1 MAGLMTAHPPLPQPE
16 RRNFVHANS
25 SDLIA
30 VAIPLYGHAALVVEA
45 IESVFASVTT
55 RRLEV
60 VVSVDGDPCRE
71 VFDQLALYAAARPDL
86 HVIFGP
92 NVGPGG
98 ARNRA
103 IDYILEVL
111 PETKAVYFLDADN
124 RVLPTTIETLYQRL
138 VTAQVGWVY
147 TNIDTFSVKWR
158 AHYGDSYSRLT
169 HCIADNICDTGSM
182 LSMEIFNNGITFRSG
197 IRFDEDRQNGFEDWE
212 FWLSCIEA
220 GFTGTP
226 CHDTAFDYR
235 LRAESRFKE
244 ANRDRA
250 SSISFLR
257 RRHKALFRRPKL
269 VQFEHEECPRFAL
282 LRTGDNTICA
292 FTDPTHAP
300 TEVRF
305 DDAIRDFWGSVGEPD
320 NVHFPPFVAAC
331 SAETLQLLARS
342 RLLPTVFFQ
351 LERLSEAANV
361 VYLQLGNVAHERTIS
376 HEVHPSG
383 LQRTGHA
390 DLVFVA
396 TSLVREVIE
405 NNGLDWLA
413 SLATGQVWPTSATLR
428 VRFPFPKRLPR
439 RAFVAPEQALVNFAN
454 AVATSPL
461 SHSAA
466 RRWTWRPSKLPSRSE
481 LYKALRSELHASPVL
496 PLGENNANKRTL
508 ALLVPIA
515 SFGGAEKV
523 AFAAA
528 RELKKVGFET
538 HLFVLGSDRMD
549 VLDEFDASFDFIHLW
564 KAGVPQWGSTDLF
577 LGQDLITEAPG
588 VDWQAL
594 KGLLS
599 GFDLVINNHVMVA
612 HPLMARLRSEGTRT
626 ACYLHVVDE
635 TDVGRP
641 AGQPFAAI
649 AHEHCYDVFLTCS
662 EQLKIY
668 LHSFGVPLE
677 KIFAVPNAPG
687 FSVGPAMQA
696 ESMSRRRGPRQDAPL
711 RVLYMGRLDRQ
722 KGIDRLHGAIARLRE
737 GSMPFEIVVVGG
749 EILSDSPTSWTERL
763 HDLGVDLRPPV
774 FGSDGLA
781 ALLAWGDVLV
791 MPSRWEGAP
800 LMIAEAQQLGCVPVA
815 TAVGAVAELIVHG
828 EDGLLIEQ
836 RADTQIIEDLVQA
849 LIGLACD
856 PDRLCRLAHGCLQT
870 AARRSWTG
878 SFAPFLEWCERLVPP
893 KPTKPSLAAGKDVD
907 TAPAVV
913 RAEMGSYQPKGL

>member
-1 MAGLMTAHPPLPQPE
+1 V
-16 RRNFVHANS
+16 RNAAP
-25 SDLIA
+25 DLIA
-30 VAIPLYGHAALVVEA
+30 IAIPLYGHAALVVEA
-45 IESVFASVTT
+45 IESVFASVTS
-55 RRLEV
+55 RRLAV
-60 VVSVDGDPCRE
+60 IVSVDGDPCRE

-111 PETKAVYFLDADN
+111 PEAKAVYFLDADN
-124 RVLPTTIETLYQRL
+124 RVLPTTIDTLYQRL
-138 VTAQVGWVY
+138 IDGKAGWIY

-158 AHYGDSYSRLT
+158 AHYGNSYSRLT

-220 GFTGTP
+220 GFTGAP

-269 VQFEHEECPRFAL
+269 VHFEHEECPRFAL
-282 LRTGDNTICA
+282 LRTGDNTICS
-292 FTDPTHAP
+292 FTDPTSAP
-300 TEVRF
+300 AEMRF
-305 DDAIRDFWGSVGEPD
+305 DDAIRDFWGSIGEPD
-320 NVHFPPFVAAC
+320 NVHFPPFLAAC
-331 SAETLQLLARS
+331 SGETMQLLARS
-342 RLLPTVFFQ
+342 RLLPTLFFH
-351 LERLSEAANV
+351 LERLSEQANV
-361 VYLQLGNVAHERTIS
+361 VYLQLGNVAHERSIG

-396 TSLVREVIE
+396 TALVREVIE
-405 NNGLDWLA
+405 NNALDWLA
-413 SLATGQVWPTSATLR
+413 SLATEKVWPTSATLLA
-428 VRFPFPKRLPR
+428 RFPFPKRLPR
-439 RAFVAPEQALVNFAN
+439 RSFVAPEQALVNFAN
-454 AVATSPL
+454 AVATSPIR
-461 SHSAA
+461 HSAA
-466 RRWTWRPSKLPSRSE
+466 KRWTWRPAKLPPRSE
-481 LYKALRSELHASPVL
+481 LYKVLRSELHASPVL
-496 PLGENNANKRTL
+496 PLGENASNKRTL

-549 VLDEFDASFDFIHLW
+549 VLDEFDASFDYIHLW

-612 HPLMARLRSEGTRT
+612 HPLMAKLRSEGTRT

-649 AHEHCYDVFLTCS
+649 AHEHCYDAFLTCS

-687 FSVGPAMQA
+687 FSIDAAMQA
-696 ESMSRRRGPRQDAPL
+696 DSVSRRSIERQDAPL

-722 KGIDRLHGAIARLRE
+722 KGIDRLYGAIAELRE
-737 GSMPFEIVVVGG
+737 RDVAAEVVVVGG

-763 HDLGVDLRPPV
+763 RELGVELRPPV
-774 FGSDGLA
+774 FGSSGLA
-781 ALLAWGDVLV
+781 GLLAWGDVLI

-815 TAVGAVAELIVHG
+815 TAVGAVGELIVHG
-828 EDGLLIEQ
+828 EDGLLIDQET
-836 RADTQIIEDLVQA
+836 DTQIVAHLVQA
-849 LIGLACD
+849 VVALARD
-856 PDRLCRLAHGCLQT
+856 PGRLRQLAEGCLQT
-870 AARRSWTG
+870 AARRSWKG
-878 SFAPFLEWCERLVPP
+878 SFSPFLDWCEALVPP
-893 KPTKPSLAAGKDVD
+893 KP
-907 TAPAVV
+907 APAEQPRQATVLSSATTGISPRP
-913 RAEMGSYQPKGL
+913 RAEPCAEPVHRLVPPS

>member
-1 MAGLMTAHPPLPQPE
+1 MPNAAP
-16 RRNFVHANS
+16 
-25 SDLIA
+25 DLIA
-30 VAIPLYGHAALVVEA
+30 VAIPLYGHAALVIEA
-45 IESVFASVTT
+45 IESVFASVTS
-55 RRLEV
+55 RRLAV
-60 VVSVDGDPCRE
+60 VVSVDGDPCQE
-71 VFDQLALYAAARPDL
+71 VFDQLALYSAVRPDL

-103 IDYILEVL
+103 IDYILEAL
-111 PETKAVYFLDADN
+111 PETRAVYFLDADN

-138 VTAQVGWVY
+138 VDGKTGWVY

-158 AHYGDSYSRLT
+158 AHYGDRYCRLT

-182 LSMEIFNNGITFRSG
+182 ISIEIFNNGITFKSG

-220 GFTGTP
+220 GFVGAP

-257 RRHKALFRRPKL
+257 RRHKPLFRRPKL
-269 VQFEHEECPRFAL
+269 VEFEHEECPRFAL
-282 LRTGDNTICA
+282 FRTGDNTICA
-292 FTDPTHAP
+292 FSDPTRQPLAL
-300 TEVRF
+300 RF

-320 NVHFPPFVAAC
+320 NVHFPPFLAAC
-331 SAETLQLLARS
+331 SAETLHLLGRS
-342 RLLPTVFFQ
+342 RLLPTLFFHI
-351 LERLSEAANV
+351 ERLSEDVNV
-361 VYLQLGNVAHERTIS
+361 VYLQLGNVAHERTIA
-376 HEVHPSG
+376 HEIHPSG
-383 LQRTGHA
+383 LHRAAHA
-390 DLVFVA
+390 DLVFMRTA
-396 TSLVREVIE
+396 LVREVIE

-413 SLATGQVWPTSATLR
+413 SLASTQVWPTSATLR
-428 VRFPFPKRLPR
+428 ARFPFPKRLPR
-439 RAFVAPEQALVNFAN
+439 RSFVTPEQALVNFVN
-454 AVATSPL
+454 AIATSPL
-461 SHSAA
+461 RHSAGK
-466 RRWTWRPSKLPSRSE
+466 RWTWRPAKLPARSQ
-481 LYKALRSELHASPVL
+481 LYEALRSELHAAPVL
-496 PLGENNANKRTL
+496 PLSANNAHKRTL

-528 RELKKVGFET
+528 RELKNIGFET

-549 VLDEFDASFDFIHLW
+549 VLDEFDSSFDYIHLW
-564 KAGVPQWGSTDLF
+564 KSGVPQWGATDLF

-588 VDWQAL
+588 VDWNAL

-612 HPLMARLRSEGTRT
+612 HPLMAKLRSEGTRT

-635 TDVGRP
+635 TNVGRP

-649 AHEHCYDVFLTCS
+649 AHEHCYDAFLTCS
-662 EQLKIY
+662 EQLKVY

-687 FSVGPAMQA
+687 FSVDPAMQA
-696 ESMSRRRGPRQDAPL
+696 ECASRRRAERWEVPL

-722 KGIDRLHGAIARLRE
+722 KGIDRLHGTIAQLRARNV
-737 GSMPFEIVVVGG
+737 PFDVVVVGG

-763 HDLGVDLRPPV
+763 RDLGVEVRPPV

-815 TAVGAVAELIVHG
+815 TAVGAVGELVADG

-836 RADTQIIEDLVQA
+836 PTDPQIVEHLVQA
-849 LIGLACD
+849 IA
-856 PDRLCRLAHGCLQT
+856 RLAHDPASLRRLAEGCLKT
-870 AARRSWTG
+870 AARRSWER
-878 SFAPFLEWCERLVPP
+878 SFATFLNWCEANVPP
-893 KPTKPSLAAGKDVD
+893 KPTPQKTEPSPIAREAATQGGSNATLA
-907 TAPAVV
+907 
-913 RAEMGSYQPKGL
+913 

>member
-1 MAGLMTAHPPLPQPE
+1 MSNSLP
-16 RRNFVHANS
+16 
-25 SDLIA
+25 DLVA

-45 IESVFASVTT
+45 IESVFASKTK
-55 RRLEV
+55 RRLQV

-86 HVIFGP
+86 HVIFGS

-111 PETKAVYFLDADN
+111 PDTKAVYFLDADN
-124 RVLPTTIETLYQRL
+124 RVLPTTIDTLYQRL
-138 VTAQVGWVY
+138 IEQGVGWIY

-158 AHYGDSYSRLT
+158 AHYGNSYSRLT

-212 FWLSCIEA
+212 FWLSCIES
-220 GFTGTP
+220 GFIGAP

-257 RRHKALFRRPKL
+257 RRHKPLFRRPKL
-269 VQFEHEECPRFAL
+269 VHFEHEECPRFAL
-282 LRTGDNTICA
+282 LRSGDNSMCF
-292 FTDPTHAP
+292 FTDPTAAP
-300 TEVRF
+300 IERRF
-305 DDAIRDFWGSVGEPD
+305 DDVIRDFWGSVGEPD

-331 SAETLQLLARS
+331 SAETMQLLGRS
-342 RLLPTVFFQ
+342 GLLPTLFFH
-351 LERLSEAANV
+351 LERLGESVNV
-361 VYLQLGNVAHERTIS
+361 VYLQLGNVAHERSIT
-376 HEVHPSG
+376 HESHPSG
-383 LQRTGHA
+383 QHRSGHV
-390 DLVFVA
+390 DLVFIA
-396 TSLVREVIE
+396 TALVREVIE

-413 SLATGQVWPTSATLR
+413 SLAAEQVWLTSATLR
-428 VRFPFPKRLPR
+428 VHFPFPKRLPR
-439 RAFVAPEQALVNFAN
+439 RSFVAPEQALVNFVN
-454 AVATSPL
+454 ALATSPL
-461 SHSAA
+461 RLSAA
-466 RRWTWRPSKLPSRSE
+466 KRWTWRPPKLPPRSE
-481 LYKALRSELHASPVL
+481 LYKALRAELHSSPVL
-496 PLGENNANKRTL
+496 PLGENTSNKRTL

-528 RELKKVGFET
+528 RELRKVGFET

-549 VLDEFDASFDFIHLW
+549 VLDEFDASFDYIHLW
-564 KAGVPQWGSTDLF
+564 KDGVPQWGSTDLF

-649 AHEHCYDVFLTCS
+649 AHEHCYDAFLTCS

-677 KIFAVPNAPG
+677 KIYAVPNAPG
-687 FSVGPAMQA
+687 FSIEPAMQA
-696 ESMSRRRGPRQDAPL
+696 ETTRRRCGHRGSASL
-711 RVLYMGRLDRQ
+711 RLLYMGRLDRQ
-722 KGIDRLHGAIARLRE
+722 KGIDRLHATLAQLRKD
-737 GSMPFEIVVVGG
+737 GVPFEGVVVGG
-749 EILSDSPTSWTERL
+749 EILSDSPVSWTERL
-763 HDLGVDLRPPV
+763 RELDLDLRPPV
-774 FGSDGLA
+774 FGSKGLA
-781 ALLAWGDVLV
+781 ALLAWGDVLI

-815 TAVGAVAELIVHG
+815 TAVGAVGELITHG
-828 EDGLLIEQ
+828 QDGLLIEQ
-836 RADTQIIEDLVQA
+836 QGDTEIVAHLVEA
-849 LIGLACD
+849 IVGLAGNLAEIR
-856 PDRLCRLAHGCLQT
+856 RLSEGCLQT
-870 AARRSWTG
+870 ASRRSWTG
-878 SFAPFLEWCERLVPP
+878 SFSDFLGWCESSVPP
-893 KPTKPSLAAGKDVD
+893 KPGSVRTAALANRQQGQAHRATSSCTNATGIAVPSRVEPLLRTVL
-907 TAPAVV
+907 P
-913 RAEMGSYQPKGL
+913 